1 MDQFSPKIE
10 IISHFDKMINQMD
23 IETEECLV
31 KWNQEQTIV
40 DLERIQN
47 KRYFTIPLG
56 FHLSFFTSSLD

>member
-40 DLERIQN
+40 DLEHIQN
-47 KRYFTIPLG
+47 K
-56 FHLSFFTSSLD
+56 S